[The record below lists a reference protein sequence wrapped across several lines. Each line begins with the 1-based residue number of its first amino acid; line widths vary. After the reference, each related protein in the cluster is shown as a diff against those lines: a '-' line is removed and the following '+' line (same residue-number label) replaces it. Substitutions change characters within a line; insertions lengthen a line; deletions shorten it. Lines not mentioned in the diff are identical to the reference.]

1 MKSLSQA
8 VANKGWITRPLSILQ
23 AGQKLSLVLPISL
36 TTLIAKCLEPVPE
49 PVPQIRLSLQ
59 QTTGI
64 PTATHVG
71 GYSGSG
77 KIKNIKNI
85 ERFSWWLSHK
95 DSKSTPT
102 FVDAKIESGEVK
114 TNPWVGMFVSGEYRG
129 YYTGPDP
136 KPQTL
141 KIEIEIEI

>member
-1 MKSLSQA
+1 M
-8 VANKGWITRPLSILQ
+8 ANKGWITRPLSILQ
-23 AGQKLSLVLPISL
+23 AGQKLLLKDTHFINNINCKVFRTCPG
-36 TTLIAKCLEPVPE
+36 TCPANT
-49 PVPQIRLSLQ
+49 RLSLQ

-71 GYSGSG
+71 GYSGLG

-114 TNPWVGMFVSGEYRG
+114 TNPWAGMFVSGEYR
-129 YYTGPDP
+129 D
-136 KPQTL
+136 
-141 KIEIEIEI
+141 EILDLTRNHKL